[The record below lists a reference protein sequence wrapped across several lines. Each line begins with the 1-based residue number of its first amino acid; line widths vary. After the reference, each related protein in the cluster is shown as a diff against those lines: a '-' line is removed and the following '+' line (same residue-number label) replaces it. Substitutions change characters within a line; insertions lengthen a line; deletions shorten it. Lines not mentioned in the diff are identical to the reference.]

1 MRQRGTLDD
10 LVEQRSTGI
19 ESLGKR
25 GAVLWI
31 RNRTSWQPYIMD
43 RATVEALG
51 YFGGIA
57 DERVLEQF
65 AAGLQ
70 SMGERTDRRIPD
82 GDDQR

>member
-1 MRQRGTLDD
+1 
-10 LVEQRSTGI
+10 
-19 ESLGKR
+19 
-25 GAVLWI
+25 
-31 RNRTSWQPYIMD
+31 MD